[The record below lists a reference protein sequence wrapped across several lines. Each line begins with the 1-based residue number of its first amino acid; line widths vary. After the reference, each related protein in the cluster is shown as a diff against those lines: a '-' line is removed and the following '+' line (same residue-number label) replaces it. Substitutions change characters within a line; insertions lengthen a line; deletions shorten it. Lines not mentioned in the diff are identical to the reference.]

1 MARRSSPLSLKARAI
16 ALLAQRE
23 HSVAEL
29 RRKLLRL
36 AELQELQAW
45 VEAHEASPVPGGR
58 SSADPDHPAAAPTPP
73 GALQS
78 RRGNASGTQDLA
90 SRPSSDGVGGFDL
103 DEDWAEGEL
112 ESFLADWADEPEALA
127 MAGQAMLDKTQDE
140 APDELPNH
148 PQTWGRPR
156 EGGAGDDSPRGSGVT
171 CLGDEAGDET
181 GDAAG
186 DAAGDGTPRT
196 AQIRSGRP
204 AHERSRHATP
214 DARPPASPSA
224 RRARPAP
231 STEAWAAVRD
241 DERQQARAEAVEQLL
256 LWLQERGYLSEA
268 RLVESR
274 INARASRYGNRR
286 IQQELRQL
294 GVAPDEEQQARLK
307 DSELARAREVWRRKF
322 GGEPPVD
329 AASRAKQMRF
339 LAARGFSSEVV
350 RRVLRAEDD

>member
-45 VEAHEASPVPGGR
+45 VEAHEASPVPGAR
-58 SSADPDHPAAAPTPP
+58 SSADPEHPAAASTPP

-78 RRGNASGTQDLA
+78 RRGDASGTPDPA
-90 SRPSSDGVGGFDL
+90 SRPSSRGVGGFDL

-112 ESFLADWADEPEALA
+112 ESFLADWADEPGAWA
-127 MAGQAMLDKTQDE
+127 MVGQVMLDE
-140 APDELPNH
+140 APDGLPDELPNH

-156 EGGAGDDSPRGSGVT
+156 EGGAGDPGLRRAGVT
-171 CLGDEAGDET
+171 FLGDAASDET
-181 GDAAG
+181 GDET
-186 DAAGDGTPRT
+186 GDGTPRT

-204 AHERSRHATP
+204 AHERSRHPTP
-214 DARPPASPSA
+214 GARPPVSPSG

-231 STEAWAAVRD
+231 SAEAWAAVRD

-322 GGEPPVD
+322 GGDPPVD

-339 LAARGFSSEVV
+339 LAARGFSSDVV

>member
-29 RRKLLRL
+29 RRKLMRL

-45 VEAHEASPVPGGR
+45 VEAHEVPPGPGR
-58 SSADPDHPAAAPTPP
+58 PQSAGPAHPAAEAPPT
-73 GALQS
+73 GALLAG
-78 RRGNASGTQDLA
+78 RGSAAEGLGVA
-90 SRPSSDGVGGFDL
+90 SRPASDGVGSFDL
-103 DEDWAEGEL
+103 DEDWADGEL
-112 ESFLADWADEPEALA
+112 ESFLADWADETGAEAIA
-127 MAGQAMLDKTQDE
+127 EQRRPHVGAC
-140 APDELPNH
+140 PD
-148 PQTWGRPR
+148 
-156 EGGAGDDSPRGSGVT
+156 DDSHQGPAAASLGRT
-171 CLGDEAGDET
+171 CLD
-181 GDAAG
+181 DASG
-186 DAAGDGTPRT
+186 AAASRT
-196 AQIRSGRP
+196 AQTRRGRHAPEHPRP
-204 AHERSRHATP
+204 AVP
-214 DARPPASPSA
+214 GARPPASAAA
-224 RRARPAP
+224 RRPRPAP
-231 STEAWAAVRD
+231 SAEAWAAVRD
-241 DERQQARAEAVEQLL
+241 DERLQARADAVEQLL

-307 DSELARAREVWRRKF
+307 DSELERAREVWRRKF
-322 GGEPPVD
+322 GGEPPLD

-339 LAARGFSSEVV
+339 LAARGFSSDVV

>member
-45 VEAHEASPVPGGR
+45 VEAHEAAPGPRRLPPGGPGDSATAADHAGPSVPGR
-58 SSADPDHPAAAPTPP
+58 DAPSEATVW
-73 GALQS
+73 
-78 RRGNASGTQDLA
+78 D
-90 SRPSSDGVGGFDL
+90 SRPSTGGVGSFDL
-103 DEDWAEGEL
+103 DEDWADGEL
-112 ESFLADWADEPEALA
+112 ESFLADWDVEPAWCAGGGDAEPEGAPEVNAQTLQDLMALPKGFC
-127 MAGQAMLDKTQDE
+127 AG
-140 APDELPNH
+140 
-148 PQTWGRPR
+148 
-156 EGGAGDDSPRGSGVT
+156 GDDLRQSGVT
-171 CLGDEAGDET
+171 VRGLD
-181 GDAAG
+181 
-186 DAAGDGTPRT
+186 AGDGASGVEVSGS
-196 AQIRSGRP
+196 AQHRRGRS
-204 AHERSRHATP
+204 AHASSRRA
-214 DARPPASPSA
+214 AAEA
-224 RRARPAP
+224 RRPRPAP
-231 STEAWAAVRD
+231 SAEAWAAVRD
-241 DERQQARAEAVEQLL
+241 DERQQARAESVEQLL

-307 DSELARAREVWRRKF
+307 DSELERAREVWRRKF
-322 GGEPPVD
+322 GGELPVD

-339 LAARGFSSEVV
+339 LAARGFSSDVV